1 MTRGVAAGIVI
12 IGLACAVAR
21 GGGPAR
27 AEESAAGASH
37 DAVLERLRQAVTW
50 LAAPEREGRG
60 PGTPGIDAAAD
71 WIAAQFAEIGL
82 AAPGAGEAFQPFA
95 MTLDAKL
102 GPASANT
109 LELVGPP
116 TADGGATVVPLVLGR
131 DFTPLAAGGSGR
143 FELPLVFA
151 GYGITA
157 PAERYDDYA
166 PLADGGVAKGA
177 ALVLLRQE
185 PQKND
190 PHGAFEGNQT
200 SQHAALARKVAN
212 ASEHE
217 AGAVV
222 FCDDSAETDSLM
234 PFTRAGEGSDR
245 RTMPVLHLRR
255 AVLDDVVTRSLG
267 RDLATIQKG
276 IDDTLTPASAA
287 LSGWRIRGRVAI
299 ERVETQGR
307 NVMAVIPGRG
317 APAADDHAA
326 IDPRETVV
334 LGAHYD
340 HLGFGG
346 VNSAAPGVHAVHHG
360 ADDNAS
366 GTALLVE
373 VARRLVARGPLP
385 RTVLLVAFSGE
396 ERGLLGSAHYVANPA
411 VPIADTVAM
420 VNLDMVGRLDAE
432 KLIVH
437 GTGTSAGFDELVDRL
452 AAAAGLTTAKE
463 PGGFG
468 PSDHSSFYA
477 KKVPVLHLFT
487 GSHADYHRPTDTAD
501 KINYEGM
508 VRLAGLVTDVV
519 AELAS
524 GPRPDYREVA
534 STMFARGGGD
544 RPYFGS
550 IPDFGKPGGGYAIS
564 GVAKDSPAA
573 NGGLQGG
580 DVIVRLGESAIT
592 GLDDFDSALR
602 KHKGGERVPVVVRRG
617 GADVTLEV
625 LLGQP
630 K

>member
-1 MTRGVAAGIVI
+1 
-12 IGLACAVAR
+12 
-21 GGGPAR
+21 
-27 AEESAAGASH
+27 
-37 DAVLERLRQAVTW
+37 
-50 LAAPEREGRG
+50 
-60 PGTPGIDAAAD
+60 
-71 WIAAQFAEIGL
+71 
-82 AAPGAGEAFQPFA
+82 
-95 MTLDAKL
+95 
-102 GPASANT
+102 
-109 LELVGPP
+109 
-116 TADGGATVVPLVLGR
+116 
-131 DFTPLAAGGSGR
+131 
-143 FELPLVFA
+143 
-151 GYGITA
+151 
-157 PAERYDDYA
+157 
-166 PLADGGVAKGA
+166 
-177 ALVLLRQE
+177 
-185 PQKND
+185 
-190 PHGAFEGNQT
+190 
-200 SQHAALARKVAN
+200 
-212 ASEHE
+212 
-217 AGAVV
+217 
-222 FCDDSAETDSLM
+222 
-234 PFTRAGEGSDR
+234 
-245 RTMPVLHLRR
+245 
-255 AVLDDVVTRSLG
+255 
-267 RDLATIQKG
+267 
-276 IDDTLTPASAA
+276 
-287 LSGWRIRGRVAI
+287 
-299 ERVETQGR
+299 
-307 NVMAVIPGRG
+307 
-317 APAADDHAA
+317 
-326 IDPRETVV
+326 
-334 LGAHYD
+334 
-340 HLGFGG
+340 
-346 VNSAAPGVHAVHHG
+346 
-360 ADDNAS
+360 
-366 GTALLVE
+366 VE